1 MELWKVMD
9 GQESI
14 LVENQGII
22 KTYVVSISSL
32 KAKRRRF
39 FSNRKSLGIDKKH
52 PFTSK

>member
-9 GQESI
+9 GQKSI

-39 FSNRKSLGIDKKH
+39 LAIEKVWE
-52 PFTSK
+52 